1 MPDDFNAAPGGGEG
15 ASAPISVITPAA
27 DTGENLSVSQ
37 AARALAAARHRPK
50 DEFAPS
56 KINDAGRALLAGDEA
71 PQPELSDED
80 NAAPVE
86 EPALSEDATEAEP
99 AEVPPIEPP
108 RSWTKE
114 AKERWQSLPRETQEY
129 LAEREQ
135 ERDREVRRSQ
145 NETAEKLKGLTAKE
159 QAVEQARQEYEAKL
173 PAVMQALQDANAAHF
188 SDIKTMDDVKRMAAE
203 DPFRKI
209 QWDAH
214 QQALQAANWELQ
226 QAETRK
232 AQEKQTKW
240 TEFVQKENNLFVDKV
255 PEADR
260 PKLQEFMKNAPA
272 FLEDHG
278 FTQQDLNDLA
288 SGKERV
294 AVYDHRFQ
302 SLILDAMKYRDAQ
315 KARTVATAKPV
326 PPVQRP
332 GVARP
337 QGAGQSEALQA
348 LATKFERTGS
358 LKDAAALRIA
368 QTKAQARR
376 A

>member
-1 MPDDFNAAPGGGEG
+1 MSDDF
-15 ASAPISVITPAA
+15 SAPVGDSAPAPVVITPAA

-50 DEFAPS
+50 EPAPS
-56 KINDAGRALLAGDEA
+56 AVNDAARAAMAGDET
-71 PQPELSDED
+71 PLNELSDED

-99 AEVPPIEPP
+99 AETPPIEPP

-145 NETAEKLKGLTAKE
+145 NETADKLKGLTAKE
-159 QAVEQARQEYEAKL
+159 QAAEQARQEYEAKL
-173 PAVMQALQDANAAHF
+173 PAIMQALQDVNAGQF
-188 SDIKTMDDVKRMAAE
+188 SDIKTMDDVTRMAAE

-214 QQALQAANWELQ
+214 QQKMQAVNWELQ

-240 TEFVQKENNLFVDKV
+240 TEFVQKENTLFVDKV

-260 PKLQEFMKNAPA
+260 PKLKEFMANAPA

-278 FTQQDLNDLA
+278 FTQQDLTDLA

-302 SLILDAMKYRDAQ
+302 SLILDAMKYRDIQ
-315 KARTVATAKPV
+315 KAKTVAVAKPV

-337 QGAGQSEALQA
+337 QGAAASEALQA